1 MLRKVKHA
9 YLPYY
14 LRELASQITA
24 YIFHENVPSRSTHI
38 HNHYIHSFPRSLYLS
53 TRTFH
58 LGSNQRSAST
68 SSSHTPSP
76 QNILNLSSSKKENNL
91 DLKDLHSKTR
101 PALSAARATRLDV
114 LGVVGGDD
122 VLARLRVVHDGLGV
136 REEAVEG
143 PVEEAG
149 GDEGVDVADGE
160 AV

>member
-1 MLRKVKHA
+1 VGVYEPK
-9 YLPYY
+9 PFN
-14 LRELASQITA
+14 ASKDRAEAKSCKT
-24 YIFHENVPSRSTHI
+24 
-38 HNHYIHSFPRSLYLS
+38 
-53 TRTFH
+53 
-58 LGSNQRSAST
+58 
-68 SSSHTPSP
+68 
-76 QNILNLSSSKKENNL
+76 LNLE
-91 DLKDLHSKTR
+91 DLSNDTR